1 MTEAATGHVDA
12 GDRLLKLLSAWNEA
26 DAGTRRSIL
35 DEALAA
41 SFTYEDPHAP
51 APFDGR
57 EGMAKYLEIFRTNLP
72 DAVLLPIGAPAV
84 THGTAMSRA
93 RIDRGGAPFAQLL
106 FVAAGGA
113 DGLTRVTGFVES
125 E

>member
-1 MTEAATGHVDA
+1 MGDA
-12 GDRLLKLLSAWNEA
+12 SPGEMLLKLLSAWNEA
-26 DAGTRRSIL
+26 DPGARDTIL

-51 APFDGR
+51 DPIQGAQGLAGF
-57 EGMAKYLEIFRTNLP
+57 LTIFRKNLP
-72 DAVLLPIGAPAV
+72 DAILLPQGAPRV
-84 THGTAMSRA
+84 THDTAMVAA
-93 RIDRGGAPFAQLL
+93 RLDRSGTPFARLV
-106 FVAAGGA
+106 FVGSAGS